1 MSTRS
6 SRTVPSSCLQTL
18 PRRNDVESS
27 RSGIVRNS
35 LQRLDRGHIYCRCLK
50 MPSDLGAE
58 IFGADYSE
66 KESVITDKEANF
78 VSESHCEPRNS
89 VLYLASISSV
99 GKKKAPKFKREVSGV
114 FGVCFSCSAGSH

>member
-1 MSTRS
+1 
-6 SRTVPSSCLQTL
+6 
-18 PRRNDVESS
+18 
-27 RSGIVRNS
+27 
-35 LQRLDRGHIYCRCLK
+35 

-114 FGVCFSCSAGSH
+114 FGVCFSCSAGSHVVLLAGAGERYRDSNASRVPNSSSSKVFC